1 METIFHNGSAR
12 TFSLWIAKVA
22 GRLWLATLLACGCAS
37 ALAQSFPSRTVVL
50 VVPFTTGTG
59 IDILARVIGPKLAE
73 RWDQPQASRSGRATG
88 AH

>member
-1 METIFHNGSAR
+1 MKKTFHDSSER
-12 TFSLWIAKVA
+12 TFSLWIAKLFARV
-22 GRLWLATLLACGCAS
+22 WLAALLACSCAS
-37 ALAQSFPSRTVVL
+37 ALAQTFPSRTVVL